1 MEESMTEAEQK
12 ATLIDQY
19 VNLQRIKVAH
29 DKDEE
34 VNYQIKATK
43 AKLESMGVN
52 VENLDK

>member
-1 MEESMTEAEQK
+1 MDWCMTEAEQK

-19 VNLQRIKVAH
+19 VNLQRIKVAR

-34 VNYQIKATK
+34 VSYQIKATR

>member
-1 MEESMTEAEQK
+1 MNERMTEAEQK

-19 VNLQRIKVAH
+19 VNLQRIKVAQ

-34 VNYQIKATK
+34 VSYQIKATR